1 MPLIEPQVQTISTAN
16 TSPTGLAAWP
26 LEARMRNLAMNV
38 VSASLSGTLTFQSSL
53 DGGQSWVTLGCTKL
67 SDGTTVSTTTGSI
80 CVTFPNA
87 GYSHV
92 RANATSYSSGA
103 ANVSLSYST

>member
-1 MPLIEPQVQTISTAN
+1 MPLIEPQLQEITTAN
-16 TSPTGLAAWP
+16 TSATGLAAWP
-26 LEARMRNLAMNV
+26 LEARMRNLTMNV
-38 VSASLSGTLTFQSSL
+38 VSASLSATLTFQASI
-53 DGGQSWVTLGCTKL
+53 DGGQTWATLGCTKL

-80 CVTFPNA
+80 CVTFPNN

-103 ANVSLSYST
+103 AAVSLAFST